1 MPFDDDSFDCVV
13 DTFSLCVFPD
23 PAAALR
29 EVARVLRP
37 GGSALLLEHCRSPV
51 TPLAWYQVHTQ
62 VCRNANIT
70 FHVSSLSC

>member
-1 MPFDDDSFDCVV
+1 MPFKESTFDCVV

-37 GGSALLLEHCRSPV
+37 AGAALLLEHCRSPFG
-51 TPLAWYQVHTQ
+51 PLAWYQVLE
-62 VCRNANIT
+62 A
-70 FHVSSLSC
+70 